1 MYKILIADDEM
12 IVRHAVKSMIRWEGS
27 RFEYVG
33 SAANGRAALDL
44 ARDGGADI
52 VITDIK
58 MPELDGIGLI
68 KQLMADGFGGEVLV
82 LSNYNDFDLVRE
94 ALKCGAHDYMLKLTL
109 KSESFMQSLE
119 EIAAKLDARRG
130 LPEGSDSG
138 QSAGGEARAGEE
150 RAARIKARLAAM
162 DAAARLEG
170 GAGPRGTGRQLAQA
184 GAKTGPVAGGA
195 AGAGG
200 GAEHAGGP
208 ADESAAVREM
218 WPSKGERVLAFLVR
232 LREEDAARPPVER
245 FEDKLGD
252 LASSLFPGCRWAHAV
267 RTDDG
272 RFVLAAGYPAAQA
285 VPEAEEAARRIHS
298 LCAMYY
304 NVQVGVVYA
313 EPATDDGALLEQ
325 MRRSRRAERLFFYA
339 QLSASGLSNRTLPA
353 EDDEDYRL
361 AEAELREPLRRKP
374 QSGSIDLW
382 VEAALRLI
390 ETAAERRVRART
402 LKRSLGGSILGLAH
416 AQGFGIRRDWD
427 EAPWLARVSAA
438 ATDTQ
443 LKEAVRELAEDAAEP
458 ADARR
463 EAYPAVREEVRLAL
477 RYLEERY
484 AERLAIADVA
494 AHVGLSEPYLC
505 HVFKAETGRSLLT
518 HLNEIRMLKAYALL
532 ETGRYLVKQAAAEVG
547 IHDPFY
553 FNRLFKKRFGI
564 APKNVKPAD

>member
-12 IVRHAVKSMIRWEGS
+12 IVRHAVKSMIRWDDG

-33 SAANGRAALDL
+33 AAANGRAALEL
-44 ARDGGADI
+44 ARDGRADI

-68 KQLMADGFGGEVLV
+68 KALASEGFGGEVLV

-109 KSESFMQSLE
+109 KSESFMEALG

-130 LPEGSDSG
+130 
-138 QSAGGEARAGEE
+138 
-150 RAARIKARLAAM
+150 
-162 DAAARLEG
+162 
-170 GAGPRGTGRQLAQA
+170 
-184 GAKTGPVAGGA
+184 VAGGA
-195 AGAGG
+195 ASGAHGAEAGAQAGTDRALGDREQAGTERERAAKIKTWLAALDAEARSEADGG
-200 GAEHAGGP
+200 GLPGEADAGVS
-208 ADESAAVREM
+208 DELWRD
-218 WPSKGERVLAFLVR
+218 KGERVLAFLVR
-232 LREEDAARPPVER
+232 LREEEPARPEGER
-245 FEDKLGD
+245 FADKLGD
-252 LASSLFPGCRWAHAV
+252 LADSLFPGRRWAHAV
-267 RTDDG
+267 RADDG
-272 RFVLAAGYPAAQA
+272 CFVLAAGYSAAQA
-285 VPEAEEAARRIHS
+285 VPEAGDAARRIQS

-304 NVQVGVVYA
+304 NAHTQVVFA
-313 EPATDDGALLEQ
+313 EPASDAGALLAQ
-325 MRRSRRAERLFFYA
+325 LRGCRRAEQLLFYA
-339 QLSASGLSNRTLPA
+339 QLSAAGLSNRTLPA
-353 EDDEDYRL
+353 EADDEYRR
-361 AEAELREPLRRKP
+361 AEASLRESVRAKP
-374 QSGSIDLW
+374 QAGSTDLW
-382 VEAALRLI
+382 VEGALRLI
-390 ETAAERRVRART
+390 ETAAERRIAARV
-402 LKRSLGGSILGLAH
+402 LKRSLGGSVLGLAN
-416 AQGFGIRRDWD
+416 AQGFGIRGDWD

-443 LKEAVRELAEDAAEP
+443 LKEAVRELAEDAAEQTE
-458 ADARR
+458 AKRD
-463 EAYPAVREEVRLAL
+463 AYPAVREEVRQAL
-477 RYLEERY
+477 RYLEDRY

-518 HLNEIRMLKAYALL
+518 HLNEVRMLKAHALL

>member
-44 ARDGGADI
+44 ARNGGADI

-109 KSESFMQSLE
+109 KSESFMQALE
-119 EIAAKLDARRG
+119 EIAAKLDARG
-130 LPEGSDSG
+130 GVPDGSDAG
-138 QSAGGEARAGEE
+138 QSAGAEARGGEE

-162 DAAARLEG
+162 DAAARRDD
-170 GAGPRGTGRQLAQA
+170 GAGL
-184 GAKTGPVAGGA
+184 
-195 AGAGG
+195 

-208 ADESAAVREM
+208 PGESAMVREM
-218 WPSKGERVLAFLVR
+218 WPAKGERILTFLVR
-232 LREEDAARPPVER
+232 LREEEAPRPSGER

-267 RTDDG
+267 RTDDD

-313 EPATDDGALLEQ
+313 EPAADDGALLAQ
-325 MRRSRRAERLFFYA
+325 MRCSRRAERLFFYA

-353 EDDEDYRL
+353 EEDEDYRL
-361 AEAELREPLRRKP
+361 VEAELREPLRRKP
-374 QSGSIDLW
+374 QTGSIDLW
-382 VEAALRLI
+382 VEATLRLI

-416 AQGFGIRRDWD
+416 AQGLGIRRDWD
-427 EAPWLARVSAA
+427 EAPWLARISAA

-443 LKEAVRELAEDAAEP
+443 LKEAVRELAEEAAEP
-458 ADARR
+458 ADTRR

-564 APKNVKPAD
+564 APKSVKPAD

>member
-12 IVRHAVKSMIRWEGS
+12 IVRHAVKSMIRWDDG

-33 SAANGRAALDL
+33 AAANGRAALEL
-44 ARDGGADI
+44 ARDGKADI

-68 KQLMADGFGGEVLV
+68 KALASGGFDGEVLV

-109 KSESFMQSLE
+109 KSESFMEALG

-130 LPEGSDSG
+130 
-138 QSAGGEARAGEE
+138 AAGEAADGTSDAEGGALAGTQAGADRERAGRE
-150 RAARIKARLAAM
+150 RAARIKGWLAAM
-162 DAAARLEG
+162 DAEAR
-170 GAGPRGTGRQLAQA
+170 RD
-184 GAKTGPVAGGA
+184 AGGD
-195 AGAGG
+195 AGG
-200 GAEHAGGP
+200 EGLPGS
-208 ADESAAVREM
+208 ADAAVSREI
-218 WPSKGERVLAFLVR
+218 WQDKGERVLAFLVR
-232 LREEDAARPPVER
+232 LRDEEPARPEGDS
-245 FEDKLGD
+245 FADKLGD
-252 LASSLFPGCRWAHAV
+252 LADSLFPGRRWAHAV
-267 RTDDG
+267 KADDG
-272 RFVLAAGYPAAQA
+272 CFVLAAGYSAAQA
-285 VPEAEEAARRIHS
+285 VPEAGDAARRIQS

-304 NVQVGVVYA
+304 NAQTQVVFA
-313 EPATDDGALLEQ
+313 EPASDAEALLEQ
-325 MRRSRRAERLFFYA
+325 MRGNRRAAQLLFYA
-339 QLSASGLSNRTLPA
+339 QLSAAGLSNRTLPA
-353 EDDEDYRL
+353 EEDDEYRR
-361 AEAELREPLRRKP
+361 AEASLRESVRGKP
-374 QSGSIDLW
+374 QAGSTDLW
-382 VEAALRLI
+382 VEGALRLI
-390 ETAAERRVRART
+390 ETAAERRIAARV
-402 LKRSLGGSILGLAH
+402 LKRSLGGSVLGLAN

-443 LKEAVRELAEDAAEP
+443 LKEAVRELAEDAAEQ
-458 ADARR
+458 ADAKRD
-463 EAYPAVREEVRLAL
+463 AYPAAREEVRQAL
-477 RYLEERY
+477 RYLEYRY

-518 HLNEIRMLKAYALL
+518 HLNEIRMQKAYALL